1 MGRRSPTISWNHVA
15 FENKRFYICALVI
28 IILHGLGGVVHA
40 GNVPD
45 FRKGKWFARPLSLW
59 LGGFVPVHIERDRP
73 GIRLLMEHRRDAR
86 ATGEPLGC
94 LTAARN

>member
-1 MGRRSPTISWNHVA
+1 MA

-45 FRKGKWFARPLSLW
+45 FRKGKWLARPLSLW
-59 LGGFVPVHIERDRP
+59 LGDLFRSTLNVIAP
-73 GIRLLMEHRRDAR
+73 GS
-86 ATGEPLGC
+86 GC
-94 LTAARN
+94 